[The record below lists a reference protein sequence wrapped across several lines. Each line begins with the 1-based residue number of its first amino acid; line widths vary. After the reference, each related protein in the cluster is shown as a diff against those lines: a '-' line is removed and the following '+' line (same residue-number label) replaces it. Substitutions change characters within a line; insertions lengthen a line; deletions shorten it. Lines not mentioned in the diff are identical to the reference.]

1 STGGAANATISG
13 NLALGGNRTFT
24 TTNAADGL
32 TVSAVISGAN
42 TLTKAGA
49 GTLTLSGANTY
60 TGTTTISAGTLVA
73 GNASALGG
81 TGSGTSVAN
90 GAALTVDNVA
100 LNAEPVTL
108 QAGGTLRGNGNASL
122 SGTVTQTGAATLGGT
137 AGSTL
142 TLNGTVNAGGFATA
156 ISGPGSVAA
165 ANAGNNFS
173 TINIAG
179 ANNVSLRDANAIT
192 LGGGASTLT
201 GNLVVQATGNIT
213 VTNTVTTTGGDITL
227 AGANFVNSVGASALS
242 ASGRWLVYAST
253 VTGNTFGGLLSGNQ
267 AIWGTSY
274 PAAVSQLG
282 NRYVFA
288 NSPTLTVTSVDRSKT
303 YGQDGAPI
311 VAGAFTVMGFV
322 NAATY
327 GNVFTQDTQANTVT
341 GNAISAGS
349 LTTANVG
356 SYLIDVTP
364 VTATTGYTLAKFNTG
379 NLTVNPAPLT
389 ITGNST
395 TSQYTAN
402 AQANGYTVSGLLTG
416 NGDSVTGVSTLAS
429 RTNVGTTNDNLTSAT
444 GTGLSNYT
452 IGYVNGSLTIT
463 PAPLTITGNT
473 TSSVYTAAAQTNGF
487 TTAGL
492 LGSDS
497 VTSVATLASGTSV
510 GTYADNLTSA
520 TGTGL
525 SNYTIGYV
533 NGGLTITPAP
543 LTIKADNA
551 SRPVNT
557 PNPPFTATYS
567 GFVGGET
574 PADVWGALQFSTPA
588 TVASPAGDYPITPFG
603 QSSANYRITYVDGRL
618 QVVGQPVTP
627 PIIPPVP
634 PLVTGERFD
643 PQAVAATYMD
653 AVPMVGQVPAVL
665 YVSEQEGRSL
675 LPDAASIRVVGGGL
689 NVSR

>member
-1 STGGAANATISG
+1 
-13 NLALGGNRTFT
+13 
-24 TTNAADGL
+24 
-32 TVSAVISGAN
+32 
-42 TLTKAGA
+42 
-49 GTLTLSGANTY
+49 
-60 TGTTTISAGTLVA
+60 
-73 GNASALGG
+73 
-81 TGSGTSVAN
+81 
-90 GAALTVDNVA
+90 VA

-122 SGTVTQTGAATLGGT
+122 TGTVTQTGAATLSAT

-142 TLNGTVNAGGFATA
+142 TLNGTVNAGAFATT

-165 ANAGNNFS
+165 ANTGNNFS
-173 TINIAG
+173 TVNIAG

-213 VTNTVTTTGGDITL
+213 VANTVTTTGGDITL
-227 AGANFVNSVGASALS
+227 AGANFINTAGASALS
-242 ASGRWLVYAST
+242 ASGRWLVYAGT

-274 PAAVSQLG
+274 PAAVSQTG

-288 NSPTLTVTSVDRSKT
+288 NSPTLTVTSVNRSKT

-311 VAGAFTVMGFV
+311 VAGAYTATGFI

-349 LTTANVG
+349 PTTAIVG
-356 SYLIDVTP
+356 SYPIDVTP
-364 VTATTGYTLAKFNTG
+364 VTATTGYTLTKFNTG

-389 ITGNST
+389 ITGNTT

-402 AQANGYTVSGLLTG
+402 AQTNGYTVSGLLTG

-429 RTNVGTTNDNLTSAT
+429 RTNVGTTNDTLTSAT
-444 GTGLSNYT
+444 GTGLGNYT
-452 IGYVNGSLTIT
+452 ISYVNGSLTIT

-473 TSSVYTAAAQTNGF
+473 TTSQYTANAQTNGY
-487 TTAGL
+487 TVSGL
-492 LGSDS
+492 LTGNGDS
-497 VTSVATLASGTSV
+497 ITGVSTLASRTNV
-510 GTYADNLTSA
+510 GTTNDTLTSA

-525 SNYTIGYV
+525 GNYTISYV
-533 NGGLTITPAP
+533 NGSLTITPAP
-543 LTIKADNA
+543 LTLNAVTGTKVYDGTVNSNGLVGITGLLGGDKVGGLSQSYQRKNVLGANGSTLQVNAGYVINDGNGGANYTVTQNTASGTITPAPLAITADDKT
-551 SRPVNT
+551 RPIDT
-557 PNPPFTATYS
+557 PNPTFTATYA
-567 GFVGGET
+567 GLVAGET
-574 PADVWGALQFSTPA
+574 PADLSGLLQFSTPV

-603 QSSANYRITYVDGRL
+603 QSSANYWITYVDGQL
-618 QVVGQPVTP
+618 QVVGQPVNP
-627 PIIPPVP
+627 PIVPPVP
-634 PLVTGERFD
+634 PVVQGDRFD
-643 PQAVAATYMD
+643 PQALAATYMD

-665 YVSEQEGRSL
+665 YVSDQDDPSS
-675 LPDAASIRVVGGGL
+675 LPDAARIRVVGGGL